1 MNDGT
6 GDLPGKIGKYRII
19 NRVGEGS
26 TGSVYLSHDP
36 FYGRDV
42 AIKVYNAEIEGEDED
57 RARTT
62 KKMFFT
68 EAQMVGRLQHPNI
81 LPIYDAGVENDH
93 YYVVMEHVH
102 GARTLATYC
111 RQGNLLPLDDVLRIA
126 FTCARA
132 LHYAHTRGVVHRDIK
147 PSNIILT
154 LDNEVRII
162 DFGIALCADSD
173 ISRIE
178 GIAGSPSYMSPEQV
192 KSEDITASSDLYS
205 LGVVM
210 YEMLTGARPFKARSL
225 AKLLHKIVFAT
236 PEPIHKLRDDVGE
249 DIEEVVTRALLK
261 TPGER
266 FENGLDF
273 AAELTRVH
281 QRLRA
286 QQAEYDE
293 REHFD
298 ILRGLRFFHDFSHG
312 EIRELMRAGEWRTY
326 APDQEVVKEGELD
339 DRFYI
344 IVSGNVDVR
353 SGGRTVGGMTG
364 GECFGE
370 TSYVTDATRAASIVA
385 RDEVT
390 LLRLSST
397 LLETLSTSCQLRFN
411 RVFLR
416 SLISRL
422 QGGGSPAD

>member
-1 MNDGT
+1 MPD
-6 GDLPGKIGKYRII
+6 KIGKYRII
-19 NRVGEGS
+19 NEVGQGS
-26 TGSVYLSHDP
+26 TGAVYLSHDP

-42 AIKVYNAEIEGEDED
+42 AIKLYNSEIDGDD
-57 RARTT
+57 DVRARTA

-81 LPIYDAGVENDH
+81 LPIFDAGVEQDR
-93 YYVVMEHVH
+93 YYVAMEHVH
-102 GARTLATYC
+102 GARTLSTYC
-111 RQGNLLPLDDVLRIA
+111 KAGNLLPLDDALKIV

-132 LHYAHTRGVVHRDIK
+132 LHYAHSRKVIHRDIK

-154 LDNEVRII
+154 LDNQVRII

-178 GIAGSPSYMSPEQV
+178 GIAGSPSYMSPEQI
-192 KSEDITASSDLYS
+192 KSEEITAASDVYS

-210 YEMLTGARPFKARSL
+210 YELLTGHRPFKANSL
-225 AKLLHKIVFAT
+225 AKLLHKIVYST
-236 PEPIHKLRDDVGE
+236 PVPIHQLREDVTE
-249 DIEEVVTRALLK
+249 DLEEVVMRALRK
-261 TPGER
+261 KPEER
-266 FENGLDF
+266 YATGLEF

-281 QRLRA
+281 QQLRK
-286 QQAEYDE
+286 QQSKLDE
-293 REHFD
+293 QEHFD
-298 ILRGLRFFHDFSHG
+298 LLRGLRFFHDFSHG
-312 EIRELMRAGEWRTY
+312 EIRELMRAGEWRTFEVG
-326 APDQEVVKEGELD
+326 QEIVKEGDLD

-344 IVSGNVDVR
+344 IVEGRVNVNT
-353 SGGRTVGGMTG
+353 GGRVVGSMAS

-370 TSYVTDATRAASIVA
+370 TSYVTDATRAASINA
-385 RDEVT
+385 HEAVT

-397 LLETLSTSCQLRFN
+397 MLETLSTACQLRFN

-422 QGGGSPAD
+422 QGGSASPG